1 VREKK
6 AMTNLGFT
14 GKEIS
19 KKLSQNIIKNGGLQI
34 VTMPTAKISNEVDTI
49 EFGGYQSLVYY
60 NKDREQQN
68 KKDKWNKSMR
78 KLRRNLRNKGLR
90 QSGLTTV
97 IQTGVTGDSN
107 S

>member
-1 VREKK
+1 
-6 AMTNLGFT
+6 MTNIGFT

-19 KKLSQNIIKNGGLQI
+19 KKLSPKIIKNGGLQL
-34 VTMPTAKISNEVDTI
+34 VAMPTAKISNDIDTI

-60 NKDREQQN
+60 NKDRETQN

-90 QSGLTTV
+90 QNGLTHRV
-97 IQTGVTGDSN
+97 QTDVTGDSN